1 MKTRKMILLLNKII
15 FSWYYKRVNEHFH
28 QWTFIKSVK
37 VLIDNYKHQEYCLK
51 GQEELI
57 GKFLEID
64 RQTQKELHN
73 LRIQQIAT
81 PEQIKWANKTLGTDF
96 KLPEEN

>member
-1 MKTRKMILLLNKII
+1 MKNIILKLNKII
-15 FSWYYKRVNEHFH
+15 FHWYYKRVNVFFH

-37 VLIDNYKHQEYCLK
+37 LLISNYKQQEYVLK
-51 GQEELI
+51 SKDELI
-57 GKFLEID
+57 GKFIEID
-64 RQTQKELHN
+64 RETQKELHS

-81 PEQIKWANKTLGTDF
+81 PEEIKWANKTLGTDY

>member
-1 MKTRKMILLLNKII
+1 MKIILLLNKII
-15 FSWYYKRVNEHFH
+15 FHWYYGRVNIFFH

-37 VLIDNYKHQEYCLK
+37 LLISNYKQQEYELK
-51 GQEELI
+51 SKDDLI

-64 RQTQKELHN
+64 RKTQKELHN

-81 PEQIKWANKTLGTDF
+81 PAQIKWANKTLGTDF